1 MVLRIKLKDEKRS
14 LSYVIQNIVVKE
26 ILNQE
31 ENFDLNEILI
41 NLNNTEYN
49 PKRFPGLFIRFTHPR
64 CVIIFFRNG
73 KLILTGLKLFNQIE
87 LVIKRLIFKLNDIF
101 KIRIDPNSIKP
112 QIVNIVITANFYK
125 EINLNLAAIRLD
137 NTIYEPEVF
146 PGLIYKT
153 INPIKSVFLIFRTG
167 KVVFTGIREK
177 KIIEPAL
184 IRLGNLLDE
193 EDLFTTS

>member
-73 KLILTGLKLFNQIE
+73 KLILTGLK
-87 LVIKRLIFKLNDIF
+87 
-101 KIRIDPNSIKP
+101 
-112 QIVNIVITANFYK
+112 
-125 EINLNLAAIRLD
+125 
-137 NTIYEPEVF
+137 
-146 PGLIYKT
+146 
-153 INPIKSVFLIFRTG
+153 
-167 KVVFTGIREK
+167 
-177 KIIEPAL
+177 
-184 IRLGNLLDE
+184 
-193 EDLFTTS
+193 

>member
-153 INPIKSVFLIFRTG
+153 TNPIKSVFLIFRTG

>member
-1 MVLRIKLKDEKRS
+1 MVLRIKLKDDKKS

-112 QIVNIVITANFYK
+112 QIVNLVITANFYI

-137 NTIYEPEVF
+137 NAIYEPEVF

-153 INPIKSVFLIFRTG
+153 TNPIKSVFLIFSTG
-167 KVVFTGIREK
+167 KVVLTGIREK
-177 KIIEPAL
+177 KMVEPAL

>member
-31 ENFDLNEILI
+31 ENFDLNKILI

-112 QIVNIVITANFYK
+112 QIVNLVITANFYI
-125 EINLNLAAIRLD
+125 EINLNLAAIRLV
-137 NTIYEPEVF
+137 NAIYEPEVF

-153 INPIKSVFLIFRTG
+153 TNPIKSVFLIFSTG
-167 KVVFTGIREK
+167 KVVLTGIREK
-177 KIIEPAL
+177 KMVEPAL

>member
-1 MVLRIKLKDEKRS
+1 MVLRIKLKDDKRS

-41 NLNNTEYN
+41 NLNNAEYN

-153 INPIKSVFLIFRTG
+153 TNPIKSVFLIFRTG

>member
-1 MVLRIKLKDEKRS
+1 MVLRIKLKDDKRS

-73 KLILTGLKLFNQIE
+73 KLILTSLKLFNQIE

-112 QIVNIVITANFYK
+112 QIVNIVITANFYI

-137 NTIYEPEVF
+137 NAIYEPEVF

-153 INPIKSVFLIFRTG
+153 TNPIKSVFLIFSTG
-167 KVVFTGIREK
+167 KVVLTGIREK
-177 KIIEPAL
+177 KMVEPAL

>member
-1 MVLRIKLKDEKRS
+1 MVLRIKLKDDKRS
-14 LSYVIQNIVVKE
+14 LSYGIQNIVVKE

-112 QIVNIVITANFYK
+112 QIVNLVITANFYI

-137 NTIYEPEVF
+137 NAIYEPEVF

-153 INPIKSVFLIFRTG
+153 TNPIKSVFLIFSTG
-167 KVVFTGIREK
+167 KVVLTGIREK
-177 KIIEPAL
+177 KMVEPAL